1 MITFP
6 TTPEEF
12 AAYQRSCVNR
22 ELNNNEN
29 ELIRLSVDILNDC
42 YEKGK
47 AGGQIPWAESEE
59 EQNSIFAE
67 YGTTENLE
75 RPNIKQYFA
84 AMLFWTRTAYE
95 QGRREAQT

>member
-12 AAYQRSCVNR
+12 AAYQRSCIKR
-22 ELNNNEN
+22 ELNENEN

-47 AGGQIPWAESEE
+47 AGEKIPWTESEE
-59 EQNSIFAE
+59 E
-67 YGTTENLE
+67 
-75 RPNIKQYFA
+75 
-84 AMLFWTRTAYE
+84 
-95 QGRREAQT
+95 